1 MAPETKGQA
10 DGGLPAADGSS
21 PAAKPEARPEAKPEA
36 DPGAKPMAKPAA
48 QALVPSF
55 NADSLNWSGPMQQG
69 CIEADPFVMWVAVT
83 FVTII
88 TILYFFLR
96 GVKRPTSRDKG

>member
-1 MAPETKGQA
+1 MDP
-10 DGGLPAADGSS
+10 
-21 PAAKPEARPEAKPEA
+21 KPKEPTLARPDPVGTDKPPQDASDLTVKVE
-36 DPGAKPMAKPAA
+36 G
-48 QALVPSF
+48 LH
-55 NADSLNWSGPMQQG
+55 WSGPLQQG

-96 GVKRPTSRDKG
+96 GVKRPSSRNRRQD

>member
-1 MAPETKGQA
+1 MAPESKGQT
-10 DGGLPAADGSS
+10 DGGLSAADGSTDA
-21 PAAKPEARPEAKPEA
+21 AAKEAVPTAKPEA
-36 DPGAKPMAKPAA
+36 DPGVKPVAKPAA
-48 QALVPSF
+48 QTLVPSF
-55 NADSLNWSGPMQQG
+55 NAEGLNWSGPIQQG